1 MIARRAV
8 SKQPTIFSF
17 LNANVVRRAGIVA
30 LILGAALTLANQS
43 GAVFGSGKV
52 QLFPLVLVYATPF
65 IVVAVSQILG
75 IRRAHLDALGVQA
88 LSREKSITTA
98 VSHAIPL
105 RSVAMGLIVGSVNTS
120 IVVFAALME
129 NYHDQAQDSHHRGHG
144 PNQRRRRS
152 PTAGT
157 RISRTRICAPQGR
170 SRNGVGSCQ
179 CRVICWRYV

>member
-1 MIARRAV
+1 M
-8 SKQPTIFSF
+8 
-17 LNANVVRRAGIVA
+17 A

-52 QLFPLVLVYATPF
+52 QLFPLVLVYATPY

-120 IVVFAALME
+120 IVVFAALMDGSDVA
-129 NYHDQAQDSHHRGHG
+129 NLPAALIGQAFVLPMLFG
-144 PNQRRRRS
+144 
-152 PTAGT
+152 
-157 RISRTRICAPQGR
+157 RISQASSYRRAARLIAGR
-170 SRNGVGSCQ
+170 RQIEAAAMGKLFSK
-179 CRVICWRYV
+179 